1 MSVLSTLRFYTFAVL
16 FSTLLFGLIACSPKT
31 QPEKINAKT
40 PASAAEFIGDW
51 GGNLK
56 TPMGKLALVLHVHEN
71 DGVLSSTLDSPDQNA
86 FGIKAESTGVE
97 AGALVVKIPSLKAR
111 LNLHVQDE
119 NTLAGKFHQGIGFD
133 LTLTRQA
140 TGQKAVKKLRP
151 QTPTPPFPYDT
162 QDVSMQSNDGT
173 RLAGTLVLPKGDGPF
188 AAVVMISGSGPQDRD
203 ETLMGHKPFL
213 VLADALARAGIA
225 SLRADDRGVA
235 KSEGDFATATEQ
247 DFAKDA
253 MALRAFLLN
262 QPAIDQNH
270 VGYLGHS
277 EGGIIAPMAA
287 NGADDIAFL
296 VLVAGPSMPLGEII
310 LEQIKTFTPDKRAQK
325 AALEAQEKIYAALRS
340 DLTDEALQS
349 HIKAILLAAGTPADT
364 ASLQAKAAA
373 TPWMRDAL
381 DRNAKTLIARL
392 PIPVLAIYGSLD
404 TQVPAA
410 IHAPL
415 MSDALR
421 GKNPQSKVVVL
432 TGLNHLMQPAKT
444 GMPDEYGDIE
454 TTLDPK
460 ALSLITDWITAQSEG

>member
-1 MSVLSTLRFYTFAVL
+1 MSNFTPLRFFACAAL

-31 QPEKINAKT
+31 QPEKINTKT
-40 PASAAEFIGDW
+40 PASAADFIGDW
-51 GGNLK
+51 GGVLK
-56 TPMGKLALVLHVHEN
+56 IPVGKLALVLHVHEN

-86 FGIKAESTGVE
+86 FGIKADSTGIE
-97 AGALVVKIPSLKAR
+97 GDALVVKISALKVRMVLRA
-111 LNLHVQDE
+111 QGQ
-119 NTLAGKFHQGIGFD
+119 NTLAGKFHQGVGLA
-133 LTLTRQA
+133 LTLTRQSP
-140 TGQKAVKKLRP
+140 GQKPAKKLRP
-151 QTPTPPFPYDT
+151 QTPVPPLPYDA
-162 QDVSMQSNDGT
+162 QDVSVQSGDGT
-173 RLAGTLVLPKGDGPF
+173 MLGGTLVLPKGDGPF

-203 ETLMGHKPFL
+203 EAIMGHKPFL

-235 KSEGDFATATEQ
+235 KSEGDFTRATEQ
-247 DFAKDA
+247 DFTKDA

-262 QPAIDQNH
+262 LPAIDPNH

-325 AALEAQEKIYAALRS
+325 AALEAQKKIYAALRN
-340 DLTDEALQS
+340 DLTDEALQTRV
-349 HIKAILLAAGTPADT
+349 KAIIIAAG
-364 ASLQAKAAA
+364 ASAEAAQMQAKTAAS
-373 TPWMRDAL
+373 PWMRDAL
-381 DRNAKTLIARL
+381 DRDAKTLIERL
-392 PIPVLAIYGSLD
+392 SIPVLALYGSLD

-454 TTLDPK
+454 TTMDPK
-460 ALSLITDWITAQSEG
+460 ALTLITDWIKAQSED